1 MEFKTYLE
9 AFERTED
16 FLLNKDYSDKQFFEL
31 LKDFE
36 ESGGK
41 KIGVGKYGSVYSHPN
56 WNYVLK
62 TFEKDD
68 CYLRFV
74 RFAVKNQL
82 SAFPKFYGVPK
93 KIYPQYLRSSPLLY
107 YVRMERL
114 YPIENEEFLKL
125 FTVYFRNG
133 ASNQFLNFNPEYAK
147 WQKELKAKCDE
158 DYEKKHQARKNNLP
172 YTSDV
177 NNCYDLDE
185 MFLQQL
191 EFIEK
196 NPGLWKVIE
205 GFKAMQKQNFKCA
218 FDIHSGNIMQRANG
232 EFVLIDPLWYGSNP
246 YEDAA
251 KARRMEID
259 DYSYDDFDDLLGL
272 LRRSRTSANGLPLL
286 KGGQRKLKKPKIK
299 QQVQKASNYEDD
311 APF

>member
-1 MEFKTYLE
+1 MKFKNYLE

-16 FLLNKDYSDKQFFEL
+16 FLLNKDYSDKQFSQL

-41 KIGVGKYGSVYSHPN
+41 EIGVGRHGSVYSHPN

-62 TFEKDD
+62 TFENDN

-74 RFAVKNQL
+74 RFAVKNPL

-93 KIYPQYLRSSPLLY
+93 KIYPQYLRLSPLLY

-114 YPIENEEFLKL
+114 YPIENKEFLEWFPK
-125 FTVYFRNG
+125 YFWHG
-133 ASNQFLNFNPEYAK
+133 AHDRFLNFNPEYAK
-147 WQKELKAKCDE
+147 WQKELKRKCDE
-158 DYEKKHQARKNNLP
+158 DYEKKRQARKNKTP
-172 YTSDV
+172 YVSDV
-177 NNCYDLDE
+177 NCLDVDE
-185 MFLQQL
+185 MYLKEL

-205 GFKAMQKQNFKCA
+205 GFKAMQNQNFKCA

-232 EFVLIDPLWYGSNP
+232 ELVLIDPLWYGSNP
-246 YEDAA
+246 YMDAMQ
-251 KARRMEID
+251 ARKMETDDFNYD
-259 DYSYDDFDDLLGL
+259 DYDHM
-272 LRRSRTSANGLPLL
+272 PLF
-286 KGGQRKLKKPKIK
+286 KGGQRKLKKPRIK
-299 QQVQKASNYEDD
+299 QQIQNPTYYDD
-311 APF
+311 DPWTAPF